1 MQTPSFS
8 LSDDTRHFLA
18 YVPWRTILDW
28 RREEVRA
35 GRLHKG
41 SQLKP
46 YAYATRI
53 RKAYDYLRKGD
64 VIWIFTIP
72 YYGEYGSF
80 PSLNTM
86 LVVED
91 SMDREEEAGKRHM
104 IPAYFS
110 AEGEQQQWRYVFLG
124 DQGYSRYF
132 PINNCLELLRLLLSE
147 KAARNLD
154 SAKQRGYGYLGM
166 VFQHARKLSA
176 EQGKRFY
183 EFQQNIRKQKTL
195 FISYRHG
202 EEPEIVDELVKGL
215 LRAKVN
221 CWQDLNRIPRGIAD
235 DAGEEPEAFF
245 KEELLSAVEE
255 CDGLLALE
263 SEAYWKSFWTGLEY
277 GAGQALTEV
286 KPGFRL
292 IEAGLASLASAEARR
307 KLIEEASQA
316 IAPMLQMKRQPSS
329 DGVR

>member
-1 MQTPSFS
+1 MLTPSFS

-28 RREEVRA
+28 RREEARA

-41 SQLKP
+41 SLLKP

-53 RKAYDYLRKGD
+53 RKAYEYLRKGD
-64 VIWIFTIP
+64 IIWIFTIP

-110 AEGEQQQWRYVFLG
+110 AEGEQQHWRYVFLG

-166 VFQHARKLSA
+166 VFQHARKLSS

-183 EFQQNIRKQKTL
+183 EFQQNLRKQKTL

-221 CWQDLNRIPRGIAD
+221 CWQDLNRIPRSIAD

-292 IEAGLASLASAEARR
+292 IEAGLSSLASEKERR
-307 KLIEEASQA
+307 KLIEKVAWAGNILVEAG
-316 IAPMLQMKRQPSS
+316 LKRSS
-329 DGVR
+329 DGV